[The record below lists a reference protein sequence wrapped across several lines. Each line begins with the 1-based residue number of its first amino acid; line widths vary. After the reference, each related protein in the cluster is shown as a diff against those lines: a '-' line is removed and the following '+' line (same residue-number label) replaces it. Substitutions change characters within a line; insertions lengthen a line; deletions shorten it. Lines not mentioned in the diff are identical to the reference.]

1 MEEKLNKE
9 VDRLSENQNRI
20 IHSLNTQLNL
30 QLISQHTYNEL
41 LKDIN
46 HLYSNEID
54 YLVRNP
60 NDYFEIYEQ

>member
-30 QLISQHTYNEL
+30 QLISQDTYKEL